1 MSFRPSSVSFRPSK
15 ASGEIFAKIA
25 FFSTFAKS
33 HYYRTMG
40 HTAYT
45 LLDKVNS
52 PADIKGLSTEQL
64 RTLCQEIRQYMIEC
78 CAVNPGHLGPS
89 LGAVELIVGLH
100 YVYDTPEDKIVFD
113 VGHQAYA
120 HKIITGRR
128 EAFRGNRTKEGISGF
143 PKRSESEYDA
153 FGVGHSSTS
162 VSAAL
167 GFAEAA
173 KMQGSGHKSIALI
186 GDGALTGGL
195 AFEGMNNAGAS
206 NTDILVVLND
216 NNISIDRN
224 VGALHDYL
232 LRMTTDP
239 RYNKAKKKIWDKLG
253 DNWFRRNI
261 QKIVR
266 TTKAYIVRD
275 SGGHLFQALGFRYFG
290 PIDGNDI
297 EQVVDTLKKVKDLG
311 GPMLLHTLTTKG
323 KGYAPA
329 EENQTVWHAPGVF
342 DPETGERIKSDKGVS
357 RYQDVFGEVLL
368 ELAKMNEK
376 VVGITPAMASGCG
389 MNTLAKAMPERF
401 YDVGIEEEHA
411 VTFAAGLAAGGM
423 KPFCNIYSSFSQ
435 RAYDQIIHDVA
446 LQDLPV
452 VLCLDRAGVVGEDG
466 ATHHGC
472 YDMSIYRSIPGAV
485 IAVPKDEIELKDMM
499 YSAMLAQSGPYII
512 RYPRGYGEGTDWKE
526 HSFEEM
532 PIGKGV
538 RMLEGSKV
546 ALVCA
551 GPVSYRAM
559 EAADILKAS
568 GADWNPSIYN
578 IRYIKPLDTDLID
591 EACRRHSVV
600 VTVEDGTVLGGLHG
614 AVAEY
619 VAEHHPSVR
628 VIPIGIP
635 DRYIGQATQQQQ
647 REECGLT
654 ASRIKEVLEKYTD
667 YLNSPCHPERHEVE

>member
-1 MSFRPSSVSFRPSK
+1 M
-15 ASGEIFAKIA
+15 AE
-25 FFSTFAKS
+25 
-33 HYYRTMG
+33 
-40 HTAYT
+40 TAYT
-45 LLDKVNS
+45 LLEKINS
-52 PADIKGLSTEQL
+52 PADIKSLDLEQL
-64 RTLCQEIRQYMIEC
+64 RTLCDEIRRYMIEC
-78 CAVNPGHLGPS
+78 CSVNPGHLGSS

-100 YVYDTPEDKIVFD
+100 YVYDTPSDKLVFD

-128 EAFRGNRTKEGISGF
+128 EAFRKNRMKDGISGF

-153 FGVGHSSTS
+153 FGAGHSSTS

-173 KMQGSGHKSIALI
+173 KMQGLEQKAVALI

-195 AFEGMNNAGAS
+195 AFEGLNNAGAS
-206 NTDILVVLND
+206 KADLLVILND

-224 VGALHDYL
+224 IGAIHEYL
-232 LRMTTDP
+232 LRMTTNP
-239 RYNKAKKKIWDKLG
+239 SYNRAKKQVWDGLG
-253 DNWFRRNI
+253 DNWLRRML
-261 QKIVR
+261 QKVVT
-266 TTKAYIVRD
+266 TTKSHIVRD
-275 SGGHLFQALGFRYFG
+275 NGGHLFQAMGFRYFG

-297 EQVVDTLKKVKDLG
+297 GQVIDTLKKLKEIK
-311 GPMLLHTLTTKG
+311 GPLLLHTLTKKG

-329 EENQTVWHAPGVF
+329 EENQTVWHAPGIF
-342 DPETGERIKSDKGVS
+342 DPETGERIKNDKGVS
-357 RYQDVFGEVLL
+357 RYQDVFGNVLL
-368 ELAKMNEK
+368 ELARMNDK

-389 MNTLAKAMPERF
+389 MNTLAKEIPERF

-446 LQDLPV
+446 LQELPV
-452 VLCLDRAGVVGEDG
+452 VLCLDRGGLVGEDG

-472 YDMSIYRSIPGAV
+472 YDMAIFRSIPGAV
-485 IAVPKDEIELKDMM
+485 IAAPADETELKDMM
-499 YSAMLAQSGPYII
+499 YSAMLAKTGPYII
-512 RYPRGYGEGTDWKE
+512 RYPRGYGEGTPWQE
-526 HSFEEM
+526 HSFAEL
-532 PIGKGV
+532 PLGKGV

-546 ALVCA
+546 ALICA

-578 IRYIKPLDTDLID
+578 IRYIKPLDTGLLD
-591 EACRRHSVV
+591 EACRKHSVV
-600 VTVEDGTVLGGLHG
+600 VTVEDGTILGGLHG

-628 VIPIGIP
+628 VIPVGIP

-654 ASRIKEVLEKYTD
+654 ASRIKEVILGEGD
-667 YLNSPCHPERHEVE
+667 R